1 MSPES
6 KRTKPTQTPP
16 AKRLH
21 RQTIRMETAEVVSNT
36 AYSAGQH
43 VIRLLAPRIAEKA
56 LPGQFIH
63 IRCSDSLA
71 MRRPMSIMRV
81 DTKKAYVDFLFKIHG
96 KGSALLADLEV
107 GNKVSVMGPIGK
119 PFRLDGYK
127 PHAILIGG
135 GVGIPPMIY
144 LAEHLRQFDVRPIVF
159 MGSEI
164 PFPFSVKPSK
174 ILLDGI
180 PQEVIAGM
188 PLLEDWGIPSR
199 LATTQG
205 YAGCFDGFVTGLAD
219 HWISHQQEIRADDI
233 EIFACGPTP
242 MLKAVVDVAK
252 KHAIAN
258 QISLEE
264 YMACAV
270 GGCAGC
276 TVLTDTP
283 EGQKMQRVCVDG
295 PVFDGH
301 SVVFPD

>member
-1 MSPES
+1 MKNIS
-6 KRTKPTQTPP
+6 R
-16 AKRLH
+16 AH
-21 RQTIRMETAEVVSNT
+21 RETIYVEDAEVIANT
-36 AYSAGQH
+36 GYAADQH
-43 VIRLLAPRIAEKA
+43 VVRLLAPRIAKRA
-56 LPGQFIH
+56 LPGQFLH
-63 IRCSDSLA
+63 IRCDDSLP

-81 DTKKAYVDFLFKIHG
+81 DANSGHIEFLFKIHG
-96 KGSALLADLEV
+96 TGSALLAKLSTGDT
-107 GNKVSVMGPIGK
+107 VSAMGPIGK

-144 LAEHLRQFDVRPIVF
+144 LAEHLRKSKVKTIVF

-164 PFPFSVKPSK
+164 PFPFTAKPSK
-174 ILLDGI
+174 ILVSGLPD
-180 PQEVIAGM
+180 QVIGSM

-199 LATTQG
+199 LASTQD
-205 YAGCFDGFVTGLAD
+205 YPGCFDGFVTDLAD
-219 HWISHQQEIRADDI
+219 HWISHQNQVSANDI

-242 MLKAVVDVAK
+242 MLKAVVGLAK
-252 KHAIAN
+252 KHQLAN

-276 TVLTDTP
+276 TVLTNTP
-283 EGQKMQRVCVDG
+283 DGQKMQRVCVDG